1 MLRRLA
7 RAVKGS
13 GTQTAQG
20 YLGESWTYESYG
32 MTHLIV
38 RLFTPGM
45 PHHRVMRQL
54 ELLAREVMPATAAR

>member
-1 MLRRLA
+1 
-7 RAVKGS
+7 
-13 GTQTAQG
+13 
-20 YLGESWTYESYG
+20 

-54 ELLAREVMPATAAR
+54 ELLAWEVMPAFR